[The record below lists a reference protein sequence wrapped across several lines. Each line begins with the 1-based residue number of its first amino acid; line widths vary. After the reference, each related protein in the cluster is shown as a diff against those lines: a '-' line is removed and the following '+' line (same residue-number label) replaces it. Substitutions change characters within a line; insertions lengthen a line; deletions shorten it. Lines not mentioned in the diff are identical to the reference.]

1 MHIIPLLYLSS
12 MLLWPNCHE
21 QLSISFFFFFFWP
34 LESYKMKIHDHI
46 KIFPKSFPFSVI
58 LEHEIQSSPFENI
71 KKFCVEIT
79 PRNSWNHV
87 ISKKKLKK
95 DH

>member
-1 MHIIPLLYLSS
+1 
-12 MLLWPNCHE
+12 
-21 QLSISFFFFFFWP
+21 
-34 LESYKMKIHDHI
+34 MKIHDHI

-79 PRNSWNHV
+79 PRNS
-87 ISKKKLKK
+87 
-95 DH
+95 